1 MEDLYEAMLFAFQT
15 LSSPLPRLPFK
26 GVFWSF
32 GILGDLLWFP
42 PTMIVMS
49 IMAMMMDTAPPILLV
64 DCSGVS

>member
-15 LSSPLPRLPFK
+15 LSSPLPRLSFK
-26 GVFWSF
+26 GAFWSF
-32 GILGDLLWFP
+32 GILGDLLWLP

-64 DCSGVS
+64 ACSGVS